1 MITANETNRN
11 DIGFGA
17 RVKLNPAFG
26 TGTKYFV
33 CYLSNNHVLLADSKR
48 DCKDEV
54 GYIHSIHDIQ
64 AYQN

>member
-33 CYLSNNHVLLADSKR
+33 CYLCSVTSVVPNSLPPY
-48 DCKDEV
+48 
-54 GYIHSIHDIQ
+54 GP
-64 AYQN
+64 